1 MTVMLPR
8 FFLSVLISIFYCV
21 LISLVL
27 LGQPMNVQIRGCR
40 RKALK
45 IIYRLFAATLN
56 GILMFTISHTK
67 YLTMDDVDHYKEW
80 LGPVGQNLVK
90 SSDSEVNS
98 PIDSTEEDSRMNSS
112 TDNSSAENSPIKN
125 SSSADGSPRIP
136 KRGIGRPSTI
146 VSNHLGYI
154 DVIALTLSNLHPSFA
169 PHGGL
174 ANVPLLGPACRG
186 L

>member
-1 MTVMLPR
+1 
-8 FFLSVLISIFYCV
+8 
-21 LISLVL
+21 
-27 LGQPMNVQIRGCR
+27 
-40 RKALK
+40 
-45 IIYRLFAATLN
+45 
-56 GILMFTISHTK
+56 
-67 YLTMDDVDHYKEW
+67 MDDVDHYQEW

-90 SSDSEVNS
+90 FIDSEVHS
-98 PIDSTEEDSRMNSS
+98 PVDCSEEDSRMNSS
-112 TDNSSAENSPIKN
+112 TDNSSAENSPIKSGSPGN
-125 SSSADGSPRIP
+125 GSPRIP
-136 KRGIGRPSTI
+136 KRGKGRPSTI